1 MFSRDDEGQQGLV
14 LALVFGLVALVI
26 ALSIGVGVYQRNSPA
41 RSVKA
46 VPAIPVVLAP
56 QSGSPVLPTEIR
68 VSATQAAQAVSDA
81 ATVKVEQGIV
91 KFYFASGKADLA
103 AGAGEAL
110 ADVVKGAQSGRR
122 LVISGF
128 HDPVGDPAKNAALAR
143 QRALAVRDALKA
155 LGVAEQQIEIKKPEP
170 MLDSG
175 SGSGSDADARRVEIT
190 LH

>member
-1 MFSRDDEGQQGLV
+1 MFSQDDEGQQGLV

-26 ALSIGVGVYQRNSPA
+26 ALSIGVGVYQRHSPT
-41 RSVKA
+41 RSVNA
-46 VPAIPVVLAP
+46 VLAIPVVLAP

-68 VSATQAAQAVSDA
+68 VSAAQAAQAVSDA

-128 HDPVGDPAKNAALAR
+128 HDPVGDPAKNAELAR

-175 SGSGSDADARRVEIT
+175 SDADARRVEIT